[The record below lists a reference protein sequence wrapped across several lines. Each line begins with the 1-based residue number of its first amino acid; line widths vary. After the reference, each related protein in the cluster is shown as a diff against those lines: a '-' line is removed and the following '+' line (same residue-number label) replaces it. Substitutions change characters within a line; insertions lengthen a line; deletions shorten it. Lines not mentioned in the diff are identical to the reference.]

1 MQRICRACSD
11 WHSLDEPWPLACA
24 SHFAVRSD
32 GGTMKRPMVISDHL
46 PDIQSMVSG
55 ERFDSKTQLR
65 RHYKANGVI
74 EVGNE
79 ISATMKLAAQKPE
92 RPKIKREEIKRAIY
106 KVRNGY
112 KPSLPA
118 D

>member
-1 MQRICRACSD
+1 
-11 WHSLDEPWPLACA
+11 
-24 SHFAVRSD
+24 
-32 GGTMKRPMVISDHL
+32 MKRPMVISDHL

-92 RPKIKREEIKRAIY
+92 RPKITKGEIHQAIA
-106 KVRNGY
+106 KVKAGY
-112 KPSLPA
+112 KPNLPA